1 MKMQDNYDKHFKEVK
16 NSFSLEQ
23 KKENISLDDIIEFL
37 KGNNF
42 EDNQNI
48 DAGLIYQKNKDLSF
62 IDSFFKSIISQIQ
75 EMQSKD
81 NNKSDKFLFN
91 TNKKILENNLN
102 SIREIFKI
110 YDLKE
115 EKIFYFLLGTMIQ
128 YIYESKERKT

>member
-1 MKMQDNYDKHFKEVK
+1 MQDKYDKHFKEVK
-16 NSFSLEQ
+16 NTFSLEE
-23 KKENISLDDIIEFL
+23 KKENISLDDVIEFL

-48 DAGLIYQKNKDLSF
+48 DAGLIYQKNKDLRF
-62 IDSFFKSIISQIQ
+62 IDNFFKSIISQIQ

>member
-1 MKMQDNYDKHFKEVK
+1 MQDKYDKHFKEVK
-16 NSFSLEQ
+16 NTFSLEE

-48 DAGLIYQKNKDLSF
+48 DAGLIYQKNKDLRF
-62 IDSFFKSIISQIQ
+62 IDNFFKSIISQIQ

>member
-48 DAGLIYQKNKDLSF
+48 DAGLIYQKNKDL
-62 IDSFFKSIISQIQ
+62 
-75 EMQSKD
+75 
-81 NNKSDKFLFN
+81 
-91 TNKKILENNLN
+91 
-102 SIREIFKI
+102 
-110 YDLKE
+110 
-115 EKIFYFLLGTMIQ
+115 
-128 YIYESKERKT
+128 

>member
-1 MKMQDNYDKHFKEVK
+1 MQDNYDKHFKEVK

>member
-1 MKMQDNYDKHFKEVK
+1 MQDNYDKHFKEVK
-16 NSFSLEQ
+16 TSFSLEE
-23 KKENISLDDIIEFL
+23 KKENIPLDDIIDFF

-48 DAGLIYQKNKDLSF
+48 DAGLIYQKNKDLRF
-62 IDSFFKSIISQIQ
+62 IDNFLKSIISQIQ

>member
-1 MKMQDNYDKHFKEVK
+1 MQDNYDKHFKEVK
-16 NSFSLEQ
+16 NSFSLEE

-48 DAGLIYQKNKDLSF
+48 DAGLIYQKNKDLRF

>member
-1 MKMQDNYDKHFKEVK
+1 MKDKEVK

>member
-1 MKMQDNYDKHFKEVK
+1 MQDKYDKHFKEVK
-16 NSFSLEQ
+16 NTFSLEE
-23 KKENISLDDIIEFL
+23 KKENISLDDVIEFL

-48 DAGLIYQKNKDLSF
+48 DAGLIYQKNKDLRF
-62 IDSFFKSIISQIQ
+62 IDNFFKSIISQIQ
-75 EMQSKD
+75 EIQSKD

>member
-1 MKMQDNYDKHFKEVK
+1 MQDKYDKHFKEVK
-16 NSFSLEQ
+16 NTFSLEE
-23 KKENISLDDIIEFL
+23 KKENISLDDVIEFL

-48 DAGLIYQKNKDLSF
+48 DAGLIYQKNKDLRF
-62 IDSFFKSIISQIQ
+62 IDNFFKSIISQIQ

-110 YDLKE
+110 YNLKE
-115 EKIFYFLLGTMIQ
+115 DKIFYFLLGTMIQ

>member
-1 MKMQDNYDKHFKEVK
+1 MQDNYDKHFKEVK
-16 NSFSLEQ
+16 NTFSLEE
-23 KKENISLDDIIEFL
+23 KKENISLDDVIEFL

-48 DAGLIYQKNKDLSF
+48 DAGLIYQKNKDLRF
-62 IDSFFKSIISQIQ
+62 IDNFFKSIISQIQ

-110 YDLKE
+110 YNLKE
-115 EKIFYFLLGTMIQ
+115 DKIFYFLLGTMIQ

>member
-1 MKMQDNYDKHFKEVK
+1 MQDKYDKHFKEVK
-16 NSFSLEQ
+16 NTFSLQE
-23 KKENISLDDIIEFL
+23 KKENISLDDVIEFL

-48 DAGLIYQKNKDLSF
+48 DAGLIYQKNKDLRF
-62 IDSFFKSIISQIQ
+62 IDNFFKSIISQIQ
-75 EMQSKD
+75 EIQSKD